1 MILHFRPFL
10 SRNWVNGLLGFLG
23 FAPPNSCS
31 NLREKERERDRRGRK
46 KAEREGKG
54 GAERG
59 EVESGP
65 YTSTTGGGQMVGW
78 SLV

>member
-31 NLREKERERDRRGRK
+31 NLREKERERSKGK
-46 KAEREGKG
+46 EEG
-54 GAERG
+54 
-59 EVESGP
+59 
-65 YTSTTGGGQMVGW
+65 
-78 SLV
+78 